1 MSLIATVMKA
11 ARTVGVVLV
20 AMGAAAI
27 FAPLAT
33 GMAVVFLVGVLLLVA
48 GGLLAWPGWNARSG
62 GRGNTLL
69 VVAVVTA
76 LVGLVLLLWPS
87 LGLGVV
93 AWVLVVWFLV
103 SGVGAVVLA
112 FQVRGEEGWAWMLA
126 DGILSLLVVAALA
139 TGWPVSG
146 ERAIGL
152 LVGVKLVVS
161 GLAVLRVRRTLVGAG
176 DRLAQVRERI
186 REAAD
191 ES

>member
-48 GGLLAWPGWNARSG
+48 GGLLAWPGWNARSA

-76 LVGLVLLLWPS
+76 LTGLVLLLWPS

-186 REAAD
+186 REAAE